1 MFNGKAAVSAEK
13 NGALN
18 DRPLFMHNGHNNNRR
33 ISGVNDVEVS
43 NFRRALPQFLAVSI
57 KNLLLFGYGM
67 TLGFPTI
74 VIPAIQGGEGR
85 GEGQDSG
92 IVLNKEEIS
101 WFSSINLIC
110 VPLGCLFSGL
120 LTQPLGKRRAMQ
132 FVNLPILAA
141 WLMFH
146 FATRTEHLYAALCLA
161 GLGGGLMEAP
171 VLTYVAEITE
181 PKYRGI
187 LSALG
192 TTCVIT
198 GVFVQFILGSLMD
211 WRSVAAVSAAFPV
224 ITIVMLCFVP
234 ESPIWL
240 IREQR
245 YREAVKSLQWL
256 RGWVPEHQVE
266 VEFNQ
271 LYDELITQKAIEEAT
286 EGSGAVP
293 GQRRTLKY
301 RLRMWRKRTFL
312 APFLLVS
319 FTFFTGHFSGKTP
332 LQTYA
337 VQIFHTLKA
346 PMNKYHATILLG
358 VAEMLS
364 TILGVAL
371 IHFTGKRPLVLV
383 STIGTGLC
391 FFGTATYAHFLN
403 DVPGFAVNNVVVNAS
418 ALVPK
423 GSIIS
428 QANISKIFENQYQD
442 ELVLQQQHEQQ
453 LTTMWPDLEQEPD
466 TTTMEILDTTTELW
480 NRSKRGLDTTLNPN
494 DVGEFEA
501 TTLLPEPA
509 AATPASVSR
518 DVAPSK
524 PPISEDLLLV
534 VPKQEHNYLVWV
546 PLILLLLSAFFSHL
560 GIRMIPWILIG
571 EVFPADIRNSASGF
585 AGGIGYVFGF
595 LANKLFLVML
605 SALTLPGTFAFYAT
619 VAFIGTIVLYFTLP
633 ETEGRTL
640 GEIEAHFSKK
650 SDLNL
655 LRKQPRQHESEKQQ
669 SPPTNGTNAI
679 QLDNLQDLHMPVGS
693 QQQTK
698 IIHLQ
703 QSDFV
708 PQTHMERPTSR
719 GPSLVGVTNPA
730 FEETSNTTHL

>member
-1 MFNGKAAVSAEK
+1 S
-13 NGALN
+13 LN
-18 DRPLFMHNGHNNNRR
+18 DRPLFMQSANGGR
-33 ISGVNDVEVS
+33 IAPATDVEVS

-57 KNLLLFGYGM
+57 KNILLFGYGM

-74 VIPAIQGGEGR
+74 VIPVIQGGEGR
-85 GEGQDSG
+85 SETSG
-92 IVLNKEEIS
+92 DIVLNKDEIS

-110 VPLGCLFSGL
+110 VPLGCLFSGII
-120 LTQPLGKRRAMQ
+120 TQPLGKRRAMQ

-141 WLMFH
+141 WLLFH

-198 GVFVQFILGSLMD
+198 GVFIQFILGSLMD
-211 WRSVAAVSAAFPV
+211 WRSVAAVSSAFPV

-234 ESPIWL
+234 ESPVWL

-245 YREAVKSLQWL
+245 FREAVKSLQWL
-256 RGWVPEHQVE
+256 RGWVPEHKIE
-266 VEFNQ
+266 AEFNQ
-271 LYDELITQKAIEEAT
+271 LYDELITQKAIEMAAD
-286 EGSGAVP
+286 GAPPP
-293 GQRRTLKY
+293 GQRRTLAQ
-301 RLRMWRKRTFL
+301 RLRMWRKRSFL
-312 APFLLVS
+312 VPFMLVS

-358 VAEMLS
+358 VAEMLA
-364 TILGVAL
+364 TILGVVL

-383 STIGTGLC
+383 STVGTGLC
-391 FFGTATYAHFLN
+391 FFGTATYAHFLSE
-403 DVPGFAVNNVVVNAS
+403 VPGFTVNNVVVNAS
-418 ALVPK
+418 SIVPK
-423 GSIIS
+423 ESILS
-428 QANISKIFENQYQD
+428 QANISKIFEN
-442 ELVLQQQHEQQ
+442 EQMAIRQ
-453 LTTMWPDLEQEPD
+453 ETEQFTTLLPDLE
-466 TTTMEILDTTTELW
+466 TTTLFETESN
-480 NRSKRGLDTTLNPN
+480 NRSKRQANDMDTTDAPV
-494 DVGEFEA
+494 D
-501 TTLLPEPA
+501 TTMYPAPVSSPEPPPSSS
-509 AATPASVSR
+509 ATPTTTTTA
-518 DVAPSK
+518 K
-524 PPISEDLLLV
+524 PPIVEELLLV
-534 VPKQEHNYLVWV
+534 VPKQEHNYLVWL

-571 EVFPADIRNSASGF
+571 EVFPAEIRNSASGF
-585 AGGIGYVFGF
+585 AGGVGYIFGF

-605 SALTLPGTFAFYAT
+605 GALTLPGTFAFYAS
-619 VAFIGTIVLYFTLP
+619 VAFVGTIVLYFTLP

-650 SDLNL
+650 SDMNL
-655 LRKQPRQHESEKQQ
+655 LRKQPSAKLPIKEEAPYPANTINVESMQ
-669 SPPTNGTNAI
+669 SFHVPIT
-679 QLDNLQDLHMPVGS
+679 S
-693 QQQTK
+693 QQQAK

-703 QSDFV
+703 QSDFTPR
-708 PQTHMERPTSR
+708 PQNGRTPNAGM
-719 GPSLVGVTNPA
+719 TNPA
-730 FEETSNTTHL
+730 FEESNTTHL

>member
-1 MFNGKAAVSAEK
+1 MAEARLRR
-13 NGALN
+13 NISRQAPTIALN
-18 DRPLFMHNGHNNNRR
+18 DRPLFMQNGGNRR

-57 KNLLLFGYGM
+57 KNILLFGYGM

-85 GEGQDSG
+85 SDGRNGE
-92 IVLNKEEIS
+92 IVLNKDEIS

-110 VPLGCLFSGL
+110 VPLGCLFSGM

-146 FATRTEHLYAALCLA
+146 FSTRTEHLYAALCLA

-240 IREQR
+240 IREHR
-245 YREAVKSLQWL
+245 FLEAVKSLQWL
-256 RGWVPEHQVE
+256 RGWVPEHMIE
-266 VEFNQ
+266 AEFNQ
-271 LYDELITQKAIEEAT
+271 LYDELITQKAIEEAA
-286 EGSGAVP
+286 EGGAASA
-293 GQRRTLKY
+293 GQRRTLKM

-312 APFLLVS
+312 VPFLLVS
-319 FTFFTGHFSGKTP
+319 FTFFTGHFSGKTS

-358 VAEMLS
+358 VAEMIS
-364 TILGVAL
+364 TILGVIL

-383 STIGTGLC
+383 STVGTGLC
-391 FFGTATYAHFLN
+391 FLGTATYAHFLN
-403 DVPGFAVNNVVVNAS
+403 EVPGFGVNNVVINAS
-418 ALVPK
+418 AIVPK
-423 GSIIS
+423 DSIIS
-428 QANISKIFENQYQD
+428 QANISKIFESQRQD
-442 ELVLQQQHEQQ
+442 ELQEQQQ
-453 LTTMWPDLEQEPD
+453 LTTLLPDMEMY
-466 TTTMEILDTTTELW
+466 TTESGNRSRRELDTTMQPEED
-480 NRSKRGLDTTLNPN
+480 LDT
-494 DVGEFEA
+494 
-501 TTLLPEPA
+501 TTLLPE
-509 AATPASVSR
+509 VSSAMPSSTER
-518 DVAPSK
+518 SELTSSK
-524 PPISEDLLLV
+524 PPIAEDLLLT
-534 VPKQEHNYLVWV
+534 VPKQKTNYLVWV

-585 AGGIGYVFGF
+585 AGGVGYVFGF
-595 LANKLFLVML
+595 LANKLFLFML
-605 SALTLPGTFAFYAT
+605 ATLTLPGTFAFYAT
-619 VAFIGTIVLYFTLP
+619 VAFVGTIVLYFTLP

-650 SDLNL
+650 SDMNL
-655 LRKQPRQHESEKQQ
+655 LRKQPSPKELEKQQ
-669 SPPTNGTNAI
+669 QTQPSNVI
-679 QLDNLQDLHMPVGS
+679 HLDNLQNLHVPISS
-693 QQQTK
+693 QQQAK

-703 QSDFV
+703 QSDFA
-708 PQTHMERPTSR
+708 PQANSNPLR
-719 GPSLVGVTNPA
+719 GATNHA
-730 FEETSNTTHL
+730 FEESSNTTHL

>member
-1 MFNGKAAVSAEK
+1 MAEARLRR
-13 NGALN
+13 NISRQIPAISLN
-18 DRPLFMHNGHNNNRR
+18 DRPLFMQNGNGRLAPA
-33 ISGVNDVEVS
+33 NDVEVS

-57 KNLLLFGYGM
+57 KNILLFGYGM

-85 GEGQDSG
+85 SETNSD
-92 IVLNKEEIS
+92 IILNKDEIS

-110 VPLGCLFSGL
+110 VPLGCLFSGV

-198 GVFVQFILGSLMD
+198 GVFIQFILGSLMD
-211 WRSVAAVSAAFPV
+211 WRSVAAVSSAFPV

-234 ESPIWL
+234 ESPVWL

-245 YREAVKSLQWL
+245 FREAVKSLQWL
-256 RGWVPEHQVE
+256 RGWVPEHKIE
-266 VEFNQ
+266 AEFNQ
-271 LYDELITQKAIEEAT
+271 LYDELITQKAIECTAD
-286 EGSGAVP
+286 GVP
-293 GQRRTLKY
+293 VAPSRRTLGQ
-301 RLRMWRKRTFL
+301 RLRMWRKRSFL
-312 APFLLVS
+312 VPFLLVS
-319 FTFFTGHFSGKTP
+319 FAFFTGHFSGKTP

-358 VAEMLS
+358 VAEMLA
-364 TILGVAL
+364 TILGVIL

-383 STIGTGLC
+383 STVGTGLC
-391 FFGTATYAHFLN
+391 FLGTATYAHFLN
-403 DVPGFAVNNVVVNAS
+403 EVPGFTVNNVVVNAS
-418 ALVPK
+418 SIVPK
-423 GSIIS
+423 EGILS
-428 QANISKIFENQYQD
+428 QANISKIFENEQQAILQD
-442 ELVLQQQHEQQ
+442 QVDQ
-453 LTTMWPDLEQEPD
+453 LTTLLPEMFE
-466 TTTMEILDTTTELW
+466 TTTMFDLESW
-480 NRSKRGLDTTLNPN
+480 NRSKRELETTTDGVPM
-494 DVGEFEA
+494 E
-501 TTLLPEPA
+501 TTMWPTEPSSSPEPPPNPPPA
-509 AATPASVSR
+509 MATSSA
-518 DVAPSK
+518 K
-524 PPISEDLLLV
+524 PPIAEDLLLA
-534 VPKQEHNYLVWV
+534 VPKQEKNYLVWV

-560 GIRMIPWILIG
+560 GIRMLPWILIG
-571 EVFPADIRNSASGF
+571 EVFPAEIRNSASGF
-585 AGGIGYVFGF
+585 AGGVGYIFGF
-595 LANKLFLVML
+595 LANKLFLWML
-605 SALTLPGTFAFYAT
+605 AALTLPGTFAFYAS
-619 VAFIGTIVLYFTLP
+619 VAFIGTVVLYYTLP

-650 SDLNL
+650 SDMNL
-655 LRKQPRQHESEKQQ
+655 LRKQPKTK
-669 SPPTNGTNAI
+669 PPIKDEIQMPGNAI
-679 QLDNLQDLHMPVGS
+679 NVDTMQSFHVPITS
-693 QQQTK
+693 QQQSK

-703 QSDFV
+703 QSDFT
-708 PQTHMERPTSR
+708 PRTAQNGRS
-719 GPSLVGVTNPA
+719 GATNLA
-730 FEETSNTTHL
+730 FEESNTTHL

>member
-1 MFNGKAAVSAEK
+1 MLNGNGNGKSTATTVAATAEK
-13 NGALN
+13 NGSVN
-18 DRPLFMHNGHNNNRR
+18 DRPLFMLNGHNNNNINRR
-33 ISGVNDVEVS
+33 TSAIVNDVEVS
-43 NFRRALPQFLAVSI
+43 NFRRALPQFIAVSI
-57 KNLLLFGYGM
+57 KNILLFGYGM

-85 GEGQDSG
+85 SDPNSD
-92 IVLNKEEIS
+92 IVLNKDEIS

-120 LTQPLGKRRAMQ
+120 FTQPLGKRRAMQ
-132 FVNLPILAA
+132 FVNLPMLAA

-146 FATRTEHLYAALCLA
+146 FSTRTEHLYAALCLA

-224 ITIVMLCFVP
+224 ITMCALCFVP
-234 ESPIWL
+234 ESPVWL

-245 YREAVKSLQWL
+245 FREAVKSLQWL
-256 RGWVPEHQVE
+256 RGWVPEHKIE
-266 VEFNQ
+266 AEFNQ
-271 LYDELITQKAIEEAT
+271 LYDELITKKALEQAANGIT
-286 EGSGAVP
+286 P
-293 GQRRTLKY
+293 GESRTIKN
-301 RLRMWRKRTFL
+301 RLRMWRKRSFL
-312 APFLLVS
+312 VPFMLVS

-358 VAEMLS
+358 VAEMLA
-364 TILGVAL
+364 TIMGVIL

-383 STIGTGLC
+383 STVGTGLC

-403 DVPGFAVNNVVVNAS
+403 DVPGFTVNNVVVNAS
-418 ALVPK
+418 AILPK
-423 GSIIS
+423 ENVLS
-428 QANISKIFENQYQD
+428 QANISKIFEN
-442 ELVLQQQHEQQ
+442 EQQ
-453 LTTMWPDLEQEPD
+453 AIKREEEER
-466 TTTMEILDTTTELW
+466 ME
-480 NRSKRGLDTTLNPN
+480 
-494 DVGEFEA
+494 
-501 TTLLPEPA
+501 TTLLPDEMETTTLFGIERIKRDTEETTTEPHWGDEEVTTLLPIMSSSTA
-509 AATPASVSR
+509 KPL
-518 DVAPSK
+518 PSSSPTSDK
-524 PPISEDLLLV
+524 PPIVQEILLK

-571 EVFPADIRNSASGF
+571 EVFPAEIRNSASGF
-585 AGGIGYVFGF
+585 AGGVGYIFGF
-595 LANKLFLVML
+595 LSNKLFLSMVG
-605 SALTLPGTFAFYAT
+605 ALTLQGTFAFYAS
-619 VAFIGTIVLYFTLP
+619 VAFFGTIVLYFSLP
-633 ETEGRTL
+633 ETEGRSL

-650 SDLNL
+650 SDMNL
-655 LRKQPRQHESEKQQ
+655 FHKQAALK
-669 SPPTNGTNAI
+669 SPKSSTMEQNQTPANVINM
-679 QLDNLQDLHMPVGS
+679 DNLQNLHVPISS
-693 QQQTK
+693 QQQAK

-703 QSDFV
+703 QSDFA
-708 PQTHMERPTSR
+708 PRSQDQNGARAA
-719 GPSLVGVTNPA
+719 GGATNLA
-730 FEETSNTTHL
+730 FEEHNTTHL

>member
-1 MFNGKAAVSAEK
+1 
-13 NGALN
+13 ALN
-18 DRPLFMHNGHNNNRR
+18 DRPLFMQNGSNNNRR
-33 ISGVNDVEVS
+33 ISGVIDVEVS

-57 KNLLLFGYGM
+57 KNILLFGYGM

-85 GEGQDSG
+85 NEHNGE
-92 IVLNKEEIS
+92 IVLNKDEIS

-110 VPLGCLFSGL
+110 VPLGCLFSGV

-141 WLMFH
+141 WLLFH
-146 FATRTEHLYAALCLA
+146 FSTRTEHLYAALCLA

-211 WRSVAAVSAAFPV
+211 WRSVAAVSSAFPV

-245 YREAVKSLQWL
+245 FREAVKSLQWL
-256 RGWVPEHQVE
+256 RGWVPEHMVE
-266 VEFNQ
+266 AEFNQ
-271 LYDELITQKAIEEAT
+271 LYDELITQKAIEEAA
-286 EGSGAVP
+286 EGGAG
-293 GQRRTLKY
+293 GQQRGTLKH

-358 VAEMLS
+358 VAEMIS
-364 TILGVAL
+364 TILGVIL
-371 IHFTGKRPLVLV
+371 IHFTGKRPLVLI
-383 STIGTGLC
+383 STVGTGLC
-391 FFGTATYAHFLN
+391 FLGTATYAHFLN

-418 ALVPK
+418 AIVPK
-423 GSIIS
+423 ESIIS
-428 QANISKIFENQYQD
+428 QANISKIFD
-442 ELVLQQQHEQQ
+442 ELQQQKQQ
-453 LTTMWPDLEQEPD
+453 ELPTTMWPELEQE
-466 TTTMEILDTTTELW
+466 TTTMEYTETATDAW
-480 NRSKRGLDTTLNPN
+480 NRTRREL
-494 DVGEFEA
+494 E
-501 TTLLPEPA
+501 TTLLPELVPELE
-509 AATPASVSR
+509 TTT
-518 DVAPSK
+518 K
-524 PPISEDLLLV
+524 PPIAAVAAPTLVVTEVAKSAKPPPLAEDLLLT
-534 VPKQEHNYLVWV
+534 VPKQETNYLVWL

-585 AGGIGYVFGF
+585 AGGVGYVFGF

-619 VAFIGTIVLYFTLP
+619 VAFIGTVVLYFTLP

-640 GEIEAHFSKK
+640 GVSTTRKTKTRIWINGFFFLQEIEAHFSKK
-650 SDLNL
+650 SDMNL
-655 LRKQPRQHESEKQQ
+655 LRKQPATKVIEKPQH
-669 SPPTNGTNAI
+669 PGPANVI
-679 QLDNLQDLHMPVGS
+679 QLDNLQNLHVPISS
-693 QQQTK
+693 QQQAK

-703 QSDFV
+703 QSDFA
-708 PQTHMERPTSR
+708 PAS
-719 GPSLVGVTNPA
+719 SLVGATNHA
-730 FEETSNTTHL
+730 FEEGSNTTHL

>member
-1 MFNGKAAVSAEK
+1 MAEARLRR
-13 NGALN
+13 NISRQVPAISLN
-18 DRPLFMHNGHNNNRR
+18 DRPLFMQGVNGGR
-33 ISGVNDVEVS
+33 IAPANDVEVS

-57 KNLLLFGYGM
+57 KNILLFGYGM

-85 GEGQDSG
+85 SETSG
-92 IVLNKEEIS
+92 DIILNKDEIS

-110 VPLGCLFSGL
+110 VPLGCLFSGII
-120 LTQPLGKRRAMQ
+120 TQPLGKRRAMQ

-141 WLMFH
+141 WLLFH

-198 GVFVQFILGSLMD
+198 GVFIQFILGSLMD
-211 WRSVAAVSAAFPV
+211 WRSVAAVSSAFPV

-234 ESPIWL
+234 ESPVWL

-245 YREAVKSLQWL
+245 FREAVKSLQWL
-256 RGWVPEHQVE
+256 RGWVPEHKIE
-266 VEFNQ
+266 AEFNQ
-271 LYDELITQKAIEEAT
+271 LYDELITQKAIEMAADGT
-286 EGSGAVP
+286 PPP
-293 GQRRTLKY
+293 GQRRTLAQ
-301 RLRMWRKRTFL
+301 RFRMWRKRSFL
-312 APFLLVS
+312 VPFMLVS

-358 VAEMLS
+358 VAEMLA
-364 TILGVAL
+364 TILGVVL

-383 STIGTGLC
+383 STVGTGLC

-403 DVPGFAVNNVVVNAS
+403 EVPGFTVNNVVVNAS
-418 ALVPK
+418 SIVPK
-423 GSIIS
+423 ESILS
-428 QANISKIFENQYQD
+428 QANISKIFEN
-442 ELVLQQQHEQQ
+442 EQMAIRQ
-453 LTTMWPDLEQEPD
+453 EAEQFTTLLPDLE
-466 TTTMEILDTTTELW
+466 TTTFSETESY
-480 NRSKRGLDTTLNPN
+480 NRSKRQADDMDTTDAPV
-494 DVGEFEA
+494 D
-501 TTLLPEPA
+501 TTMYPAPVSSPEPPPSSS
-509 AATPASVSR
+509 ATPTTTTTA
-518 DVAPSK
+518 K
-524 PPISEDLLLV
+524 PPIVEELLLV
-534 VPKQEHNYLVWV
+534 VPKQEHNYLVWL

-571 EVFPADIRNSASGF
+571 EVFPAEIRNSASGF
-585 AGGIGYVFGF
+585 AGGVGYIFGF

-605 SALTLPGTFAFYAT
+605 SALTLPGTFAFYAS
-619 VAFIGTIVLYFTLP
+619 VAFVGTIVLYFTLP

-650 SDLNL
+650 SDMNL
-655 LRKQPRQHESEKQQ
+655 LRKQPSAKLPIKEETPYPANTINVESMQ
-669 SPPTNGTNAI
+669 SFHVPIT
-679 QLDNLQDLHMPVGS
+679 S
-693 QQQTK
+693 QQQAK

-703 QSDFV
+703 QSDFAPR
-708 PQTHMERPTSR
+708 PQNGRTPNAGM
-719 GPSLVGVTNPA
+719 TNPA
-730 FEETSNTTHL
+730 FEESNTTHL